1 MGLWLSKKLFRK
13 KPGFFLFSCG
23 RAYLEMCIDS
33 GELPVYCT
41 LSCDEG
47 FAFAFQPMSDYFCPI
62 NQTILADYY
71 DENFTE
77 DEMMDAAD
85 YVELIMAGRV
95 CLRIVSFSTL
105 LEEPY
110 LKGSRRSPPLH
121 FG

>member
-1 MGLWLSKKLFRK
+1 
-13 KPGFFLFSCG
+13 
-23 RAYLEMCIDS
+23 MCIDS

-71 DENFTE
+71 DENFME

-95 CLRIVSFSTL
+95 CLRIDSFSTL
-105 LEEPY
+105 HIGETLFER
-110 LKGSRRSPPLH
+110 LKTFTAFTLWLKT
-121 FG
+121 